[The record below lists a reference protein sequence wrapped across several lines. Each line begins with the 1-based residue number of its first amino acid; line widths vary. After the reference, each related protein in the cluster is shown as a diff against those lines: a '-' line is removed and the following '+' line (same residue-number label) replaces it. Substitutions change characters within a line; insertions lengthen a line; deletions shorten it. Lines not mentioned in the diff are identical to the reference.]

1 VVLPAWA
8 PALHA
13 PTAADHSLTN
23 AERCSDL
30 ARRVQAACSV
40 DEPLPEAGVAVLALP
55 SPGSAGT
62 TLVAIDPRFPAAESV
77 YPYMHM
83 QEEGG
88 ASTISG
94 VLRSIGMFSSFR
106 ITRVFTP

>member
-13 PTAADHSLTN
+13 PTAAGHSLTN
-23 AERCSDL
+23 AEHCSDL
-30 ARRVQAACSV
+30 ARRIQATCSV

-55 SPGSAGT
+55 SADSAGT
-62 TLVAIDPRFPAAESV
+62 TLVALDLQPPAAETV
-77 YPYMHM
+77 YPYKYM

-94 VLRSIGMFSSFR
+94 VLRSIWMFSSLR